1 MGSLSS
7 LHSFPHPSPC
17 SHASTW
23 KEGGTHRVGRGGG
36 GGGGGGGLKK
46 KVAPAW
52 EEVTTT

>member
-36 GGGGGGGLKK
+36 GGGGGGLKK
-46 KVAPAW
+46 KVAPAG